1 VAMNMFFT
9 FFIAQIFLTMPCHLK
24 FGLFFLFAGFVV
36 IITIFIAMLLP
47 ETKNVPIEEMNRIW
61 KAHWFW
67 TKIVPADVDIDG
79 SSKKAVA

>member
-1 VAMNMFFT
+1 MNMFFT

-67 TKIVPADVDIDG
+67 TKIVPDVAATVAPG
-79 SSKKAVA
+79 KKVVP